1 MQEKLGA
8 HQSRGFWRRE
18 ITSVISEKNL
28 TVREKISDNER
39 NHCQGEYGS
48 QRVGARGWGG
58 GEASP
63 GGSHCSLDISPQ
75 SKEGTWSASGSH
87 SSSPQGWVGGPVW
100 RWGVLPLEGA
110 SPEEEASE
118 EEGSRWI
125 WDMFGIHQVNLWGD
139 CRWERWEW
147 SQEDP

>member
-1 MQEKLGA
+1 M
-8 HQSRGFWRRE
+8 
-18 ITSVISEKNL
+18 
-28 TVREKISDNER
+28 
-39 NHCQGEYGS
+39 
-48 QRVGARGWGG
+48 
-58 GEASP
+58 
-63 GGSHCSLDISPQ
+63 
-75 SKEGTWSASGSH
+75 
-87 SSSPQGWVGGPVW
+87 
-100 RWGVLPLEGA
+100 GVLPLEGA